1 MQYHLSQS
9 IDLSADKH
17 PESVAFRCQ
26 SESLDYAGL
35 RHGANQLANAL
46 VDQGVE
52 RGDRVGIYCNK
63 SLESALAIYGIMKAG
78 AAYVPID
85 PHSPVHRVEQIL
97 TRCGIRHLVSHTA
110 KAQDMNGILQSRGG
124 LDAVIGVSEPEAPA
138 LHRCRFMNWN
148 EVREFDGERAP
159 NVRLTEQDLAYV
171 IFTSGSTGIPKG
183 IMHSHHSG
191 LSYALLSADTYD
203 LGHGDILGNHSP
215 LHFDM
220 STLDYPFALI
230 QLLLRG
236 VLERRDLTSL
246 RWVLFG
252 GEPFPPKYLRELM
265 QLWPHA
271 RFSNIYG
278 PAEVNQCSYYHVPE
292 SLTGY
297 EESIPIGTIW
307 KNTEALIVDESDR
320 QVSPEMTGELLIKSP
335 TMMRGYWGRPD
346 LNAACFF
353 ERPICA
359 DVHDRFYRTGDLA
372 SVNGEGEYLFHG
384 RKDRQVKI
392 RGNRVEL
399 DEIESVFI
407 AHESV
412 EEAAAYSIPVLDG
425 SPAASIEGAA
435 CIEVALVL
443 KGGSGISRQEAM
455 NYAGDHLPRYALP
468 EKIRILGSFPRTTS
482 DKIDRRE
489 LQKRA
494 LDERP
499 AYQKSS
505 EHHAT

>member
-1 MQYHLSQS
+1 
-9 IDLSADKH
+9 
-17 PESVAFRCQ
+17 
-26 SESLDYAGL
+26 
-35 RHGANQLANAL
+35 
-46 VDQGVE
+46 
-52 RGDRVGIYCNK
+52 
-63 SLESALAIYGIMKAG
+63 
-78 AAYVPID
+78 
-85 PHSPVHRVEQIL
+85 
-97 TRCGIRHLVSHTA
+97 
-110 KAQDMNGILQSRGG
+110 
-124 LDAVIGVSEPEAPA
+124 
-138 LHRCRFMNWN
+138 MNWN
-148 EVREFDGERAP
+148 EVRDFDGKRGP

-183 IMHSHHSG
+183 IMHSHRSG

-203 LGHGDILGNHSP
+203 LGHGDVLGNHSP

-220 STLDYPFALI
+220 STLDYLTGPLVGGTTVIIPEAYTKLPASLSALVEQERMTVWYSVPFALI

-236 VLERRDLTSL
+236 VLEKRDLTSL

-265 QLWPHA
+265 KLWPHA
-271 RFSNIYG
+271 RFSNVYG
-278 PAEVNQCSYYHVPE
+278 PAEVNQCLYYHVPE
-292 SLTGY
+292 SLTGS

-320 QVSPEMTGELLIKSP
+320 QVSPETTGELLIKSP
-335 TMMRGYWGRPD
+335 TMMLGYWARPD

-353 ERPICA
+353 KRPICA

-372 SVNGEGEYLFHG
+372 SVNEKGEYLYHG

-412 EEAAAYSIPVLDG
+412 EEAAAYSIPAVDG
-425 SPAASIEGAA
+425 SPAASIAGAEG
-435 CIEVALVL
+435 IEVALVL
-443 KGGSGISRQEAM
+443 KGDRGISKREAM
-455 NYAGDHLPRYALP
+455 NYARVRLPGYAVP

-494 LDERP
+494 LDEHT
-499 AYQKSS
+499 AYRESS

>member
-1 MQYHLSQS
+1 
-9 IDLSADKH
+9 
-17 PESVAFRCQ
+17 
-26 SESLDYAGL
+26 
-35 RHGANQLANAL
+35 
-46 VDQGVE
+46 
-52 RGDRVGIYCNK
+52 
-63 SLESALAIYGIMKAG
+63 
-78 AAYVPID
+78 
-85 PHSPVHRVEQIL
+85 
-97 TRCGIRHLVSHTA
+97 
-110 KAQDMNGILQSRGG
+110 
-124 LDAVIGVSEPEAPA
+124 
-138 LHRCRFMNWN
+138 MNWN

-191 LSYALLSADTYD
+191 FSYALLSADTYD

-220 STLDYPFALI
+220 STLDYLTGPLVGGTTVIIPEAYTKLPASLSALVEQERVTVWYSVPFALI

-307 KNTEALIVDESDR
+307 KNTEALIVDESDL
-320 QVSPEMTGELLIKSP
+320 QVSPETTGELLIKSP

-353 ERPICA
+353 KRQICA

-372 SVNGEGEYLFHG
+372 SVNEKGEYLFHG

-412 EEAAAYSIPVLDG
+412 EEAAAYSIPAVDG
-425 SPAASIEGAA
+425 SPAAPIEGAEG
-435 CIEVALVL
+435 IEVALVL
-443 KGGSGISRQEAM
+443 KGGSEISKQEAM

-494 LDERP
+494 LDEHP
-499 AYQKSS
+499 AYQKSG